1 MNNTEREIKIGD
13 WILFTNRYNEWLEKV
28 IKITP
33 TLIKCQKTTIDRKHL
48 RVTGGDRWDITTA
61 RLCEES
67 EVKVLRYKWYVK
79 RLAFEL
85 NEFDFRDLPESA
97 ILTIHEMVFGGAK

>member
-13 WILFTNRYNEWLEKV
+13 WILFTNRCREWLERV
-28 IKITP
+28 TRVTP
-33 TLIKCQKTTIDRKHL
+33 TLIRCEHTTVNKEYM
-48 RVTGGDRWDITTA
+48 VTTDGDKWDTTTA

-67 EVKVLRYKWYVK
+67 EVKILRYKWHVK

-85 NEFDFRDLPESA
+85 NEFDFRDLPEGK
-97 ILTIHEMVFGGAK
+97 ILAIHEMVFGGAK